1 MDRQKELTKLLNEHC
16 YYYYVLDD
24 PRISDVEFDRMYDE
38 LAALEKK
45 SGVVLPDSPTKRV
58 GGQVL
63 DRFQKHR
70 HLAPLYSL
78 DKVRSKEEIASWW
91 ERLKKFGIDE
101 PCFSLEYKFDGL
113 TLNLTYDGGELKN
126 AATRGDGTV
135 GEEILTQVLTIRSVP
150 LSIPFRG
157 RMEVQGEGIM
167 PLSELEKYNEA
178 APEPLKNARNGVA
191 GALRNLD
198 TSETAKRN
206 LDAYFYNVGYIE
218 GREFENHGEMIEFL
232 RENRFKVSGYEKKL
246 YSIDEVIEKIEN
258 VDKSSLDFLIDGMV
272 IKLWNFDDRERA
284 GFTQKFPRWAVA
296 YKFAAEEATTT
307 VADVIWEVGR
317 TGKLT
322 PIALLDSVEI
332 GGATIRRAT
341 LNNYSD
347 ILRKQVGIGSEVFIR
362 RSNDVIPEILGIVT
376 GVSGTP
382 IEKPSRCPSC
392 GTKLEEIGPNLFC
405 PNSLSCRPQIVA
417 RMAHYVSRDAMNME
431 TISEKTIELF
441 VSELG
446 IGDIADLYKIRF
458 DDLMKLPKIKET
470 KAQNILN
477 AIEGSKSPELENFIF
492 ALGINNVGK
501 KTAKELA
508 ERFGSLERLAQATE
522 EELLDMDDVG
532 PVVARCIQDFFHD
545 PGIAATLFEL
555 RRCGVIPKE
564 YKKASG
570 VFDGKK
576 LVITGTLKTAG
587 RREISAM
594 IEAHGG
600 VVMSAVGKSTD
611 FLVAGENGGSKLEK
625 ASALG
630 VSILTEEEFLEMIG
644 EGRQEQNK
652 V

>member
-1 MDRQKELTKLLNEHC
+1 
-16 YYYYVLDD
+16 
-24 PRISDVEFDRMYDE
+24 
-38 LAALEKK
+38 
-45 SGVVLPDSPTKRV
+45 
-58 GGQVL
+58 
-63 DRFQKHR
+63 
-70 HLAPLYSL
+70 
-78 DKVRSKEEIASWW
+78 
-91 ERLKKFGIDE
+91 
-101 PCFSLEYKFDGL
+101 
-113 TLNLTYDGGELKN
+113 
-126 AATRGDGTV
+126 
-135 GEEILTQVLTIRSVP
+135 
-150 LSIPFRG
+150 
-157 RMEVQGEGIM
+157 M

-246 YSIDEVIEKIEN
+246 YSIDEVIEKIET